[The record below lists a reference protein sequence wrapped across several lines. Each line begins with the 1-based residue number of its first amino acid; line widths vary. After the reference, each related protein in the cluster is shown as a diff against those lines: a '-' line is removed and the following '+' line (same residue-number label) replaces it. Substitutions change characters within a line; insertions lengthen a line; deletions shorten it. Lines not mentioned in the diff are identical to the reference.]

1 MAKGTKRSGKII
13 KKLRS
18 ATSKVANV
26 SRQHVQENLIDRVD
40 NVFNAKLAVFEWV
53 LLAVAILLF
62 AVVQSFFYANALSS
76 TVFVPGGTYVEGTIG
91 RINSL
96 NPLYATTSSEKT
108 VAKLL
113 FSSLTFHDTSG
124 NVGMRLARSITS
136 KDAKT
141 WTVTMREGLSW
152 SDGEPITASDVV
164 ATFKFIQDDNAK
176 TAYAGMFPGVL
187 LEQIS
192 DTELNFTLSTPFAGF
207 PAALDFPIIPAHI
220 IGEIKSDALYEHS
233 FSQTPVCSGPFILNS
248 IQSSSAGAEQ
258 RLLLDPNP
266 HTIETPMLSHIA
278 IHTYSD
284 TNTLLRAIDFLD
296 ISATA
301 DLSQGEKPSNP
312 NIYTRET
319 AINRGYFLFLNT
331 ESDLMK
337 QRALRQALSS
347 ALDRDT
353 LREQLGASYGLNYP
367 IQSTRLELDFPAP
380 FEFDSEEADKLVDS
394 LKIKDWDA
402 LPPIRIATLNT
413 YPYIDIADFTKAA
426 LESLGFSVDIHAS
439 DAQNLILNY
448 ILPREYDIL
457 VYNID
462 LGLDPDQFAYYHSA
476 SIGGSGLNFSNWRDV
491 LVDDALLTARGTLDE
506 KIRTTKYNQFLQRW
520 ASEVPSIPLF
530 KSTLTYHYS
539 RIVRPFS
546 ENITLVAPL
555 DRFVDVPY
563 WATTKDSR
571 LRTP

>member
-1 MAKGTKRSGKII
+1 MAKGTRRSGKII
-13 KKLRS
+13 NKLRS
-18 ATSKVANV
+18 ATSKAASF
-26 SRQHVQENLIDRVD
+26 SRQHVQENLIDRVGS
-40 NVFNAKLAVFEWV
+40 VANAKLAVFEWI

-62 AVVQSFFYANALSS
+62 AVVQSFFYANSLSS
-76 TVFVPGGTYVEGTIG
+76 TVFVSGGTYVEGTIG
-91 RINSL
+91 RINSM

-113 FSSLTFHDTSG
+113 FSSLIFHDTSG
-124 NVGMRLARSITS
+124 NVGLRLARSITS
-136 KDAKT
+136 EDAKT

-152 SDGEPITASDVV
+152 SDGAPITATDVAV
-164 ATFKFIQDDNAK
+164 TFKYIQDDNAK
-176 TAYAGMFPGVL
+176 TAFTGMFPGVL

-192 DTELNFTLSTPFAGF
+192 DTELTFTLSTPFAGF
-207 PAALDFPIIPAHI
+207 PAALDFPVIPAHI
-220 IGEIKSDALYEHS
+220 IGETKSDALYEHE
-233 FSQTPVCSGPFILNS
+233 FSQNPICSGPFILNS
-248 IQSSSAGAEQ
+248 IQSSTAGAEQ
-258 RLLLDPNP
+258 KLLLDRNP

-278 IHTYSD
+278 IHTYSE
-284 TNTLLRAIDFLD
+284 TSALLRAIDFLD

-301 DLSQGEKPSNP
+301 DLAQGENPSNP

-331 ESDLMK
+331 ESALMK
-337 QRALRQALSS
+337 QLPLRQALSS
-347 ALDRDT
+347 ALDRDA
-353 LREQLGASYGLNYP
+353 LRSQLGASYGLDYP
-367 IQSTRLELDFPAP
+367 IQSSRLDLTFPTP
-380 FEFDSEEADKLVDS
+380 FEYDIEKADKLVDG
-394 LKIKDWDA
+394 LKITDWDA
-402 LPPIRIATLNT
+402 LPPIRIATLNVS
-413 YPYIDIADFTKAA
+413 PYIDIADITKST
-426 LESLGFSVDIHAS
+426 LESLGFRVDVHAS

-457 VYNID
+457 VYDID

-506 KIRTTKYNQFLQRW
+506 KLRVIKYNLFLQRW
-520 ASEVPSIPLF
+520 AAEVPSIPLF

-555 DRFVDVPY
+555 DRFIDVPY
-563 WATTKDSR
+563 WATAKDSR